1 MGVLRQR
8 LVLPTLWY
16 GDRLGATV
24 SVTPFLREDV
34 TEPDWIRLC
43 RTKPY
48 HHQIVGVQKILTHPY
63 FMLAD
68 EMGAGKSLQAIL
80 AAMLLW
86 QQNKID
92 RVLIVT
98 PAPVRAVWFDQEFGE
113 LAKHLWEHI
122 PSVITEYHARERH
135 WTYGQSGPR
144 VMVWTITNYDFIV
157 TKQRFE
163 GILPYCN
170 ARTMMIC
177 DESSKVKNHRALRTK
192 AVMRLRKRCSRVL
205 LLNGT
210 PIANNPRDMYAQGNL
225 MDPGILQTPYVYQ
238 FDARYAIKGG
248 WENRE
253 TVGWRNLEDMQQR
266 FAPYVLRRLK
276 TDCLDLP
283 PKLPPVLLNALL
295 TPETWRIYR
304 QMRDEMV
311 VWLDQP
317 HSVSIAAQVIVK
329 VLRLAQIT
337 AGFLGG
343 VEVQQPDP
351 SALEGKPDW
360 MPFGDIPLSG
370 PVDDSPVREVGKEKL
385 EVYLDWLA
393 DRLDEDP
400 AFKTVTWCWFRLELG
415 RLVREIENRFRGVTV
430 RQLHGD
436 QRKGDR
442 EVALRL
448 LDPRTAPEGPAVLAG
463 TPDSGAMGYTFTAA
477 HTMMYVSSSPNL
489 LNYLQSIDRVHRP
502 GQTHAVSYYHILAT
516 GPKGERTIDHIIHK
530 ARQGKLDLATWTT
543 SAWRDALL
551 QE

>member
-1 MGVLRQR
+1 M
-8 LVLPTLWY
+8 
-16 GDRLGATV
+16 
-24 SVTPFLREDV
+24 SVTPFLREDAA
-34 TEPDWIRLC
+34 EPDWLHHC

-48 HHQIVGVQKILTHPY
+48 HHQIVGVQKVITHPY

-92 RVLIVT
+92 RVLVVT
-98 PAPVRAVWFDQEFGE
+98 PAPVRAVWFDPEFGE
-113 LAKHLWEHI
+113 LAKHLWDNI
-122 PSVITEYHARERH
+122 PSLITEFHARERH

-144 VMVWTITNYDFIV
+144 VMVWTITNYDFIA
-157 TKQRFE
+157 TKRRFE
-163 GILPYCN
+163 EILPYCG
-170 ARTMMIC
+170 ARTMLIC

-225 MDPGILQTPYVYQ
+225 MDVGILETPYVYQ

-253 TVGWRNLEDMQQR
+253 TVGWRNLEDMQRR
-266 FAPYVLRRLK
+266 FAPYVIRRLK

-283 PKLPPVLLNALL
+283 PKLPPVILQPPLE
-295 TPETWRIYR
+295 PETWRIYKA
-304 QMRDEMV
+304 MRDEMI
-311 VWLDQP
+311 VWLEQP
-317 HSVSIAAQVIVK
+317 HSVAMAAQVIVK

-337 AGFLGG
+337 SGFIGG
-343 VEVQQPDP
+343 VEVQQQPD
-351 SALEGKPDW
+351 LTDKPEW
-360 MPFGDIPLSG
+360 MPFDG
-370 PVDDSPVREVGKEKL
+370 PPPNQLVNDSPVREVGREKL
-385 EVYLDWLA
+385 DAYLDWLG

-400 AFKTVTWCWFRLELG
+400 NFKTVTWCWFRLELS
-415 RLVREIENRFRGVTV
+415 RLAVEVQNRFRNMTI

-436 QRKGDR
+436 QKKGER
-442 EVALRL
+442 EAALRL
-448 LDPRTAPEGPAVLAG
+448 LDPRTAPEGPAVLCG
-463 TPDSGAMGYTFTAA
+463 TPDSGAMGYSFVAA
-477 HTMMYVSSSPNL
+477 HTMMYVSASPSL
-489 LNYLQSIDRVHRP
+489 LHYLQSIDRVHRP
-502 GQTHAVSYYHILAT
+502 GQTQPVSYYHILAT

-543 SAWRDALL
+543 AAWRTALL